1 MVILMK
7 YTYVMLLIIVL
18 ISAYMVA
25 YTVTNYNQLQKPINS
40 DSKDNVSYNITCD
53 YIEDM
58 IMEHKSDFLHKLLS
72 TKEFREFLNK
82 NKMDI
87 NSLKDKDLYINSIR
101 KIDKGLFRVD
111 LEIRLSVVDSIYVSI
126 VVDKDLDIVRVI
138 EPITFNVSSSSEANN
153 FIKKGMLFI
162 KSRDKIE
169 KLLNDPRV
177 ANVLKNYS
185 IDPNSTLDYILH
197 MYLNKS
203 KGPDTYIEGGKA
215 YYMLAIQYLR
225 VEYNG
230 TSTLIPDYMY
240 SRQNISGTCKETISI
255 HIMFSLDKDINPIVY
270 KVNVMDLP
278 FCMHSHNMIK
288 A

>member
-40 DSKDNVSYNITCD
+40 DSKDDVSYNITCD

-138 EPITFNVSSSSEANN
+138 EPITFNVSSSPEANN

-177 ANVLKNYS
+177 ASVLKNYS

-197 MYLNKS
+197 MYLDKS

-215 YYMLAIQYLR
+215 YYMLTIQYLR
-225 VEYNG
+225 VEYND

-240 SRQNISGTCKETISI
+240 SRQNISGTCRETISI

-278 FCMHSHNMIK
+278 FCMHSHSMIK